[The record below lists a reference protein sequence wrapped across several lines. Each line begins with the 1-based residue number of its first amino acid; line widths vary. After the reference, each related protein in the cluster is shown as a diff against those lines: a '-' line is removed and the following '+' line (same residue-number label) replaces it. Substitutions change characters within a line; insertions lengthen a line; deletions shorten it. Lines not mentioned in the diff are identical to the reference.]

1 MNYNKKRSIAVV
13 MPCYNEGKRI
23 LPVIKEVKK
32 SSLVTEILIIDD
44 GSEKSTKQILKK
56 ISGVKLISHLK
67 NQGKS
72 QAMKTGVLNVKSDV
86 IVFIDT
92 DLIGFKGHYIDDL
105 ATPIINGELDLVLG
119 DYEKELK
126 LFKLS
131 GLSVVLTGQRA
142 VRRDLLLKNLNIF
155 DHGGYLAEVAM
166 NIVFFKKGRV
176 GRVFMKGVGQI
187 FKYKKAGLI
196 GLSYDFNFF
205 IKVIKMVGLRE
216 LIKQALFIRGIR
228 RINYI

>member
-1 MNYNKKRSIAVV
+1 MKSNKKSVIVV
-13 MPCYNEGKRI
+13 VPCYNEGKRI
-23 LPVIKEVKK
+23 LPIIREAKK
-32 SSLVTEILIIDD
+32 SRLIGEIVVVDD
-44 GSEKSTKQILKK
+44 GSDIYTKKILKK
-56 ISGVKLISHLK
+56 ISGVTLITHLK
-67 NQGKS
+67 NRGKS
-72 QAMKTGVLNVKSDV
+72 EAMKTGVLNVKSDIV
-86 IVFIDT
+86 VFIDS
-92 DLIGFKGHYIDDL
+92 DLSGFKGSYIDDMVV
-105 ATPIINGELDLVLG
+105 PIINGDLDLVLG

-142 VRRDLLLKNLNIF
+142 VRRDLLLKNLKIF
-155 DHGGYLAEVAM
+155 DYGGYLAEVAM

-205 IKVIKMVGLRE
+205 VKVIKMVGLRE